1 MGSNILMMALST
13 KAHVHSVMHYC
24 TYGAIDVKV
33 ITQKCYWWCTFS
45 LVSPMKYR
53 IAGIFQGQ

>member
-13 KAHVHSVMHYC
+13 KAHSVMHFC